1 MDKHTTGA
9 LRRAGIL
16 LAVLALGSVG
26 AAHAAAAAAPKAEVM
41 HWWTSSSESAAVR
54 KFADAY
60 RAAGGVWGDTAIAGA
75 DQAKAVAINRIVGGN
90 APTAAQFNT
99 SKQFRDFVEQGLLN
113 NVDDVAIAGKWDQ
126 IMPPS
131 ILQSIKINGHFYAAP
146 VDIHM
151 PAWFFYSKAAYKKAG
166 ISNEPQTWEEF
177 LAQLGK
183 LKAAGV
189 VPLAFGGQVWQ
200 EKITF
205 DAIFAMVGGADL
217 YLKVYR
223 DRDQKAVMSPQ
234 FKQVLVEFKKLKGFV
249 DAGSPGRN
257 WNDATAMVVQGKA
270 GVQIM
275 GDWAKGEFAAAK
287 QTAGKDFGCIPG
299 LGANVPYLIQGDA
312 FVFPKTSQPD
322 AVRAQKLLAT
332 TMLTPGAQLEFNKIK
347 GSLPILSNVDASTM
361 DVCAQAG
368 MAILKDKSRAV
379 GMIEVFLTPD
389 QNGALQDVLTTF
401 WNSKMPVE
409 RAQKGIAAALQD

>member
-1 MDKHTTGA
+1 MIKASKLGGA
-9 LRRAGIL
+9 VALA
-16 LAVLALGSVG
+16 LAVSS
-26 AAHAAAAAAPKAEVM
+26 AAHAQAPLKATVI
-41 HWWTSSSESAAVR
+41 HWWTSGGESAAV
-54 KFADAY
+54 KQFAEAY
-60 RAAGGVWGDTAIAGA
+60 NKAGGLWVDQAVAGA
-75 DQAKAVAINRIVGGN
+75 DQSRATTINRIVGGN

-99 SKQFRDFVEQGLLN
+99 SRQFRDFVEQGLLN

-131 ILQSIKINGHFYAAP
+131 ILQAIKINGHFYAAP
-146 VDIHM
+146 VNIHM

-166 ISNEPQTWEEF
+166 ITNEPQSWEEF
-177 LAQLGK
+177 LTQLGK

-205 DAIFAMVGGADL
+205 DAVFAMVGGSDL

-257 WNDATAMVVQGKA
+257 WNDATSLVVQGKA

-287 QTAGKDFGCIPG
+287 QVAGKDFGCYPG
-299 LGANVPYLIQGDA
+299 FGPKSPYIVAGDA
-312 FVFPKTSQPD
+312 FVFPKTND
-322 AVRAQKLLAT
+322 ANAIKAQKLLANVVT
-332 TMLTPGAQLEFNKIK
+332 SPSAQVAFAARKGAIPIRGDVDESQLDICARL
-347 GSLPILSNVDASTM
+347 GLSIM
-361 DVCAQAG
+361 
-368 MAILKDKSRAV
+368 KDKTRQLPNTEMLA
-379 GMIEVFLTPD
+379 TPD
-389 QNGALQDVLTTF
+389 TTGALQDVLTSY
-401 WNSKMPVE
+401 WNKNQSADD
-409 RAQKGIAAALQD
+409 AQKAFARAIRGD

>member
-1 MDKHTTGA
+1 MHQATKLGCA
-9 LRRAGIL
+9 IA
-16 LAVLALGSVG
+16 LALSVG
-26 AAHAAAAAAPKAEVM
+26 AAAHAQAPLKATVT
-41 HWWTSSSESAAVR
+41 HWWTSGGESAAV
-54 KFADAY
+54 KQFADAY
-60 RAAGGVWGDTAIAGA
+60 NQAGGQWVDQAIAGA
-75 DQAKAVAINRIVGGN
+75 DQARATTINRIVGGN
-90 APTAAQFNT
+90 APVAAQFNT
-99 SKQFRDFVEQGLLN
+99 SQQFRDFVEQGLLN

-131 ILQSIKINGHFYAAP
+131 ILQAIKINGHFYAAP

-166 ISNEPQTWEEF
+166 ITAEPQTWEEF
-177 LAQLGK
+177 LAQLAK

-223 DRDQKAVMSPQ
+223 DRDQKAVMSPA
-234 FKQVLVEFKKLKGFV
+234 FRQVLVEFKKLKGYV

-275 GDWAKGEFAAAK
+275 GDWAKGEFSAAR
-287 QTAGKDFGCIPG
+287 QVAGKDYGCFAGFGPK
-299 LGANVPYLIQGDA
+299 APYIVAGDA
-312 FVFPKTSQPD
+312 FVFPKTSEAN
-322 AVRAQKLLAT
+322 AVKAQKLLARVVT
-332 TMLTPGAQLEFNKIK
+332 APATQVAFAARKGAIPIRGDVDESQLDI
-347 GSLPILSNVDASTM
+347 
-361 DVCAQAG
+361 CARQG
-368 MAILKDKSRAV
+368 LAIMKDKSRQLPNTEMLAS
-379 GMIEVFLTPD
+379 PD
-389 QNGALQDVLTTF
+389 TTGALQDVLTSY
-401 WNSKMPVE
+401 WNKNQSADD
-409 RAQKGIAAALQD
+409 AQKAFARAIKGE

>member
-1 MDKHTTGA
+1 MLKALKLGGA
-9 LRRAGIL
+9 IA
-16 LAVLALGSVG
+16 LALAASAV
-26 AAHAAAAAAPKAEVM
+26 AHAQAPLKATVI
-41 HWWTSSSESAAVR
+41 HWWTSGGESAAV
-54 KFADAY
+54 KQFAEAY
-60 RAAGGVWGDTAIAGA
+60 NKAGGQWIDQAIAGA
-75 DQAKAVAINRIVGGN
+75 DQSRATTINRIVGGN

-99 SKQFRDFVEQGLLN
+99 SRQFRDFVEQGLLN
-113 NVDDVAIAGKWDQ
+113 NVDDVALAGKWDQ

-131 ILQSIKINGHFYAAP
+131 ILQAIKINGHFYAAP

-166 ISNEPQTWEEF
+166 IANEPQTWEEF
-177 LAQLGK
+177 LAQLAK

-223 DRDQKAVMSPQ
+223 DRDQKAVMSPA
-234 FKQVLVEFKKLKGFV
+234 FRQVLVEFKKLKAFV

-287 QTAGKDFGCIPG
+287 QVAGKDFGCFHGFGPK
-299 LGANVPYLIQGDA
+299 APYIVAGDA
-312 FVFPKTSQPD
+312 FVFPKTND
-322 AVRAQKLLAT
+322 ANAVKAQKLLANVVT
-332 TMLTPGAQLEFNKIK
+332 SPSAQVAFAARKGAIPIRGDVDESQLDI
-347 GSLPILSNVDASTM
+347 
-361 DVCAQAG
+361 CARQG
-368 MAILKDKSRAV
+368 LAIMKDKSRQLPNTEMLA
-379 GMIEVFLTPD
+379 TPD
-389 QNGALQDVLTTF
+389 TTGALQDVLTSY
-401 WNSKMPVE
+401 WNKNQSADD
-409 RAQKGIAAALQD
+409 AQKAFARAIKGE